1 MKLVFAKAGLF
12 VAAAVALAA
21 CSPAGGGKENAS
33 ASATTAMT
41 ASQAGGPAIMRR
53 LTQEQYEQIIADVF
67 GSTITLGGRFE
78 PDVRENGL
86 LAVGSGQVSVT
97 AAGLEQYDVMA
108 RNVAAQVTDEKRRA
122 TLLPCAP
129 KDAKAADDACARETL
144 SKVGRL
150 LYRRPLT
157 QAEID
162 GRVAK
167 AAEGAVKL
175 KSYYAGLEASLAGML
190 VSPQFLFREELVEAD
205 PSRKGMTRLNGYTKA
220 ARLSFFLWNAG
231 PDDELLRAAETGEIH
246 TAKGLTKQ
254 VDRMLASPRLKEGTR
269 AFFTDMLEF
278 DRFGTLA
285 KDAAIYPK
293 FNFKAAQ
300 EAQEQTLRTIVD
312 HTVTQNADYRDLFTT
327 RKTYLT
333 RLLGAIYRVPVDQPT
348 GWVPYEFPENGGQA
362 GILTQVSFVALHSHP
377 GRTSPTLRGKALRE
391 VLLCQKVPDPPGNVD
406 FKIVQETSNPSF
418 KTVRQRLNAHATE
431 AMCKGCHKITD
442 PMGLALENFDTI
454 GGYRTNENGAPI
466 DTSGELDGI
475 KFNDAAGLG
484 KAVHDHPG
492 TTSCLV
498 NRVYS
503 YAVGRV
509 ATPSE
514 KDWVKTNLEKRFA
527 EDGYKVPQLFRRIV
541 TSDTFFRVIPPAE
554 KPPAEKLAGKTAA
567 AEKLIQTGELK

>member
-1 MKLVFAKAGLF
+1 MKRSFVKTGLF
-12 VAAAVALAA
+12 VAAAAVALAA
-21 CSPAGGGKENAS
+21 CSPAGGNKES
-33 ASATTAMT
+33 ASTTTAMP

-78 PDVRENGL
+78 PDVREGGL

-108 RNVAAQVTDEKRRA
+108 RNVAVQVTDEKRRA

-129 KDAKAADDACARETL
+129 KDAKVADDACARETL

-190 VSPQFLFREELVEAD
+190 VSPQFLFREEVVEAD

-231 PDDELLRAAETGEIH
+231 PDDELLRAAQTGEIH

-300 EAQEQTLRTIVD
+300 EAQEQTLRTIID

-406 FKIVQETSNPSF
+406 FKIVQETSNPNF
-418 KTVRQRLNAHATE
+418 KTVRQRLDAHATE

-454 GGYRTNENGAPI
+454 GGYRTNENGAQI
-466 DTSGELDGI
+466 DTSGELDGV
-475 KFNDAAGLG
+475 KFTDAAGLG
-484 KAVHDHPG
+484 KAVHDNPG

-503 YAVGRV
+503 YAVGRA

-514 KDWVKTNLEKRFA
+514 KAWLKTSLEKRFA

-541 TSDTFFRVIPPAE
+541 TSDTFFRVLPAATKE
-554 KPPAEKLAGKTAA
+554 KAPTTAA
-567 AEKLIQTGELK
+567 AEKQTQTGELK

>member
-1 MKLVFAKAGLF
+1 MKRLFAKTGLF
-12 VAAAVALAA
+12 VAAAAVALAA
-21 CSPAGGGKENAS
+21 CSPAGGGKES
-33 ASATTAMT
+33 ASTTTRAAMP
-41 ASQAGGPAIMRR
+41 ASDAGGPAIMRR

-78 PDVRENGL
+78 PDVREGGL

-97 AAGLEQYDVMA
+97 ASGLEQYDVMA
-108 RNVAAQVTDEKRRA
+108 RNIAIQVTDEKRRA

-129 KDAKAADDACARETL
+129 ADAKAADDVCARETL
-144 SKVGRL
+144 SKIGRL

-157 QAEID
+157 DAELN

-167 AAEGAVKL
+167 AAEGAATL
-175 KSYYAGLEASLAGML
+175 KSYYAGLQASLAGML
-190 VSPQFLFREELVEAD
+190 VSPQFLFRDERVEPD
-205 PSRKGMTRLNGYTKA
+205 PKNASVLRLNAYAKA
-220 ARLSFFLWNAG
+220 SRLSFFLWNSA
-231 PDDELLRAAETGEIH
+231 PDDELLKAAETGEIH

-285 KDAAIYPK
+285 KDAGIYPK
-293 FNFKAAQ
+293 FNFRAAQ

-312 HTVTQNADYRDLFTT
+312 HVVTQNADYRDLFTT
-327 RKTYLT
+327 RKTFLT

-348 GWVPYEFPENGGQA
+348 GWVPYEFPEDSGQA

-377 GRTSPTLRGKALRE
+377 GRSSPTLRGKALRE

-406 FKIVQETSNPSF
+406 FNIVQETSNPDF
-418 KTVRQRLNAHATE
+418 KTVRQRLDAHATE

-454 GGYRTNENGAPI
+454 GGFRTTENGAPI

-475 KFNDAAGLG
+475 KFTDAAGLG
-484 KAVHDHPG
+484 EAVRAHKG
-492 TTSCLV
+492 VSSCLV

-503 YAVGRV
+503 YAVGRT

-514 KDWVKTNLEKRFA
+514 RAWLKDTLEKRFA
-527 EDGYKVPQLFRRIV
+527 DSGYKVPQLFKQIV
-541 TSDTFFRVIPPAE
+541 TSDTFFRVIPPVE
-554 KPPAEKLAGKTAA
+554 KTASAEKLT
-567 AEKLIQTGELK
+567 QTGELK

>member
-1 MKLVFAKAGLF
+1 MTNLFAKTGLRVGMA
-12 VAAAVALAA
+12 VAVVALAA
-21 CSPAGGGKENAS
+21 CTPVGGGKESAPAAAS
-33 ASATTAMT
+33 AVAP
-41 ASQAGGPAIMRR
+41 ASVAGGPAIMRR
-53 LTQEQYEQIIADVF
+53 LTREQYEQIITDVF

-78 PDVRENGL
+78 PDVREGGL

-129 KDAKAADDACARETL
+129 VDAKTADDACAKQTL
-144 SKVGRL
+144 SKIGRL

-157 QAEID
+157 QAELD

-167 AAEGAVKL
+167 AAEGAKTL
-175 KSYYAGLEASLAGML
+175 HSYYAGLQASLAGML
-190 VSPQFLFREELVEAD
+190 VSPQFLFREEGVEAD
-205 PSRKGMTRLNGYTKA
+205 PKAPGAMRLNAYTKA
-220 ARLSFFLWNAG
+220 SRLSFFLWNAS
-231 PDDELLRAAETGEIH
+231 PDSELLAAAESGEIH
-246 TAKGLTKQ
+246 TAKGLAKQ
-254 VDRMLASPRLKEGTR
+254 VDRMLASPRLKDGTR
-269 AFFTDMLEF
+269 AFFVDMLEF
-278 DRFGTLA
+278 DRFATLA

-300 EAQEQTLRTIVD
+300 EAQEQTLRTIID
-312 HTVTQNADYRDLFTT
+312 HVITQNADYRDLFTT

-348 GWVPYEFPENGGQA
+348 GWVSYEFPEGAGQA

-391 VLLCQKVPDPPGNVD
+391 TLLCQKVPDPPGNVD
-406 FKIVQETSNPSF
+406 FKIVQETNNPNL
-418 KTVRQRLNAHATE
+418 KTVRQRLSAHATE

-454 GGYRTNENGAPI
+454 GGYRQTENGAPI
-466 DTSGELDGI
+466 DASGELDGV
-475 KFNDAAGLG
+475 KFTDAAGLG

-492 TTSCLV
+492 ATSCLV
-498 NRVYS
+498 NRMYG
-503 YAVGRV
+503 YAVGRA

-514 KDWVKTNLEKRFA
+514 KDWLKTNVEKRFA
-527 EDGYKVPQLFRRIV
+527 EDGYKVPQLFKRIV
-541 TSDTFFRVIPPAE
+541 TSDTFFRVIPPVE
-554 KPPAEKLAGKTAA
+554 KSAA
-567 AEKLIQTGELK
+567 AEKLIQIGELK